1 MWEHRLYPAIRYTD
15 SPVQVKTLDKRLA
28 KASLFGPGYWYW
40 LANLQKIWYF
50 FSQVA
55 LHTCACEARKMSAK
69 YREEK
74 RVFKRPV
81 RTSRS
86 YSTGLNHLWERLF
99 VNRCESLLFYLF
111 IFFVFRFFFSVKL
124 TFPGSMLIQTY
135 DRCFNSKCFRKMDIS

>member
-1 MWEHRLYPAIRYTD
+1 MTSQFTR
-15 SPVQVKTLDKRLA
+15 
-28 KASLFGPGYWYW
+28 
-40 LANLQKIWYF
+40 NLVF

-99 VNRCESLLFYLF
+99 VNRCESLACKRIN
-111 IFFVFRFFFSVKL
+111 IFVNYMASEKLKCTLEPSVTLHK
-124 TFPGSMLIQTY
+124 
-135 DRCFNSKCFRKMDIS
+135 